1 MTSKTPSRQV
11 EHKQGVKGAVMK
23 RAVQVAMLL
32 LFQAAILFLASG
44 RLDWVMAWVYIGMYL
59 VAISI
64 NAPIMLRHN
73 PETIAERAKVGEN
86 WKDWDK
92 IIGGL
97 FALSYFVFMLLV
109 AGLDVRFGW
118 TGDIALAIQITGTA
132 VFALGYALFSWA
144 MISNAFFASVVRI
157 QDDRGQTVCTT
168 GPYQFVRHPGY
179 LGAVLQSIAVP
190 LMLGSFWSLIPGGF
204 GAVLLILRTALE
216 DRTLLEELDGYE
228 EYTQR
233 VRYRLL
239 LGVW

>member
-1 MTSKTPSRQV
+1 MTSNVPSGLVR
-11 EHKQGVKGAVMK
+11 HDRGVKRAMMK
-23 RAVQVAMLL
+23 RAVQVALLL

-59 VAISI
+59 VAMAI
-64 NAPIMLRHN
+64 NAPIMLRHS
-73 PETIAERAKVGEN
+73 PETVAERAEVGEN

-97 FALSYFVFMLLV
+97 FALSYFVFVLLV

-118 TGDIALAIQITGTA
+118 TGDIPLAIQITGA
-132 VFALGYALFSWA
+132 VVFALGYAVFSWA

-179 LGAVLQSIAVP
+179 LGAVFQSIAVP
-190 LMLGSFWSLIPGGF
+190 LMLGSLWSLIPGGV
-204 GAVLLILRTALE
+204 GAVLLLLRTALE

-228 EYTQR
+228 EYAQR
-233 VRYRLL
+233 VRYRMLPGL
-239 LGVW
+239 W

>member
-1 MTSKTPSRQV
+1 MTSNVPSGQV
-11 EHKQGVKGAVMK
+11 QHNRGVKRAVMK
-23 RAVQVAMLL
+23 RAVQVAILL

-44 RLDWVMAWVYIGMYL
+44 RLDWVMAWVYIGMYV

-64 NAPIMLRHN
+64 NAPIMLRHS
-73 PETIAERAKVGEN
+73 PETIAERAEVGEN

-109 AGLDVRFGW
+109 AGLDMRFGW
-118 TGDIALAIQITGTA
+118 TGDIALTIQIVGAA
-132 VFALGYALFSWA
+132 VFALGYGLFSWA

-168 GPYQFVRHPGY
+168 GPYQFVRHPSY
-179 LGAVLQSIAVP
+179 LGAIFQSIAVP
-190 LMLGSFWSLIPGGF
+190 LMLGSLWSLIPGGF

-216 DRTLLEELDGYE
+216 DRTLLEELDGYK
-228 EYTQR
+228 EYAQR

>member
-73 PETIAERAKVGEN
+73 PETIAERAEVGEN

>member
-1 MTSKTPSRQV
+1 MTSDAPSGQV
-11 EHKQGVKGAVMK
+11 QHDQDVKRAVMK
-23 RAVQVAMLL
+23 RAVQVAVLL

-44 RLDWVMAWVYIGMYL
+44 RLDWVMAWVYIGMYAI
-59 VAISI
+59 AISI
-64 NAPIMLRHN
+64 NAPIMLRHS

-109 AGLDVRFGW
+109 AGLDVRFEW
-118 TGDIALAIQITGTA
+118 TGDIALAIQITGAA

-168 GPYQFVRHPGY
+168 GPYQFVRHPSY
-179 LGAVLQSIAVP
+179 LGAIFQSIAVP
-190 LMLGSFWSLIPGGF
+190 LMLGSLWSLIPGGF

>member
-1 MTSKTPSRQV
+1 MTSKVPSRQV
-11 EHKQGVKGAVMK
+11 QHNQGVKRAVMK
-23 RAVQVAMLL
+23 RAVQVAVLL

-59 VAISI
+59 VAIAI
-64 NAPIMLRHN
+64 NAPIMLRHS
-73 PETIAERAKVGEN
+73 PETIAERAEVGEN

-97 FALSYFVFMLLV
+97 FALSYFVFMLLI

-118 TGDIALAIQITGTA
+118 TGDIALAIQIVGA
-132 VFALGYALFSWA
+132 VVFALGYALFSWA

-157 QDDRGQTVCTT
+157 QDDRGQVVCTT
-168 GPYQFVRHPGY
+168 GPYQFVRHPSY
-179 LGAVLQSIAVP
+179 LGAIFQSIAVP

-216 DRTLLEELDGYE
+216 DRTLLEELGGYE
-228 EYTQR
+228 EYAQQ

-239 LGVW
+239 PGVW

>member
-1 MTSKTPSRQV
+1 MTSNVPSGQV
-11 EHKQGVKGAVMK
+11 QHKPGVKRALLK
-23 RAVQVAMLL
+23 RAVQVAVLL

-59 VAISI
+59 VAICI
-64 NAPIMLRHN
+64 NAPIMIRHN
-73 PETIAERAKVGEN
+73 PETIAERTEVGEN

-97 FALSYFVFMLLV
+97 FALSYFVLMLLV

-118 TGDIALAIQITGTA
+118 TGDIALAIQITGAA

-144 MISNAFFASVVRI
+144 MISNAFFSSVVRI

-179 LGAVLQSIAVP
+179 LGAVFQSIAVP
-190 LMLGSFWSLIPGGF
+190 LMLGSLWSLIPAGF
-204 GAVLLILRTALE
+204 GVVLFILRTALE
-216 DRTLLEELDGYE
+216 DRTLLEGLDGYV
-228 EYTQR
+228 EYAQQ

>member
-23 RAVQVAMLL
+23 RAVQVAILL

-73 PETIAERAKVGEN
+73 PETIAERAEVGEN

>member
-1 MTSKTPSRQV
+1 MTSNVPSGQV
-11 EHKQGVKGAVMK
+11 QRNQGVKRAVMK

-64 NAPIMLRHN
+64 NAPILLRHN
-73 PETIAERAKVGEN
+73 PEIIAERAEVGEN

-97 FALSYFVFMLLV
+97 FALSYFVFMLLI

-118 TGDIALAIQITGTA
+118 TGDIALAIQIVGA
-132 VFALGYALFSWA
+132 VIFALGYALFSWA

-179 LGAVLQSIAVP
+179 LGAIFQSIAVP
-190 LMLGSFWSLIPGGF
+190 LMLGSFWSLIPGGV
-204 GAVLLILRTALE
+204 GVALLILRTAFE
-216 DRTLLEELDGYE
+216 DRTLLEELSGYE
-228 EYTQR
+228 EYAQR
-233 VRYRLL
+233 VCYRLL
-239 LGVW
+239 PGLW

>member
-1 MTSKTPSRQV
+1 MTSNAPSRQV
-11 EHKQGVKGAVMK
+11 QHKQGVKRAVMK
-23 RAVQVAMLL
+23 RAVQVAVLL

-44 RLDWVMAWVYIGMYL
+44 RLDWVMAWVYIGMYV

-64 NAPIMLRHN
+64 NASVMLRHN
-73 PETIAERAKVGEN
+73 PETIAERAEVGEN

-109 AGLDVRFGW
+109 AGLDIRFGW
-118 TGDIALAIQITGTA
+118 TGGIALAIQITGA
-132 VFALGYALFSWA
+132 AIFALGYALFSWA

-157 QDDRGQTVCTT
+157 QDDRGQVVCTT
-168 GPYQFVRHPGY
+168 GPYQFIRHPGY
-179 LGAVLQSIAVP
+179 FGAVLQSIAVP
-190 LMLGSFWSLIPGGF
+190 LMLGSFWGLIPGGS
-204 GAVLLILRTALE
+204 GAILLFLRTVLE

-228 EYTQR
+228 EYAQR

-239 LGVW
+239 PGLW

>member
-1 MTSKTPSRQV
+1 MTSDVPSGFVQ
-11 EHKQGVKGAVMK
+11 HNQGVKRAIMK
-23 RAVQVAMLL
+23 RAVQVAVLL

-59 VAISI
+59 VAIAI
-64 NAPIMLRHN
+64 NAPIMLRHS
-73 PETIAERAKVGEN
+73 PETIAERAEVGEN

-109 AGLDVRFGW
+109 AGLDIRFGW
-118 TGDIALAIQITGTA
+118 TGDIPPAIQITGA
-132 VFALGYALFSWA
+132 VVFALGYALFSWA

-168 GPYQFVRHPGY
+168 GPYQFVRHPSY
-179 LGAVLQSIAVP
+179 LGAIFQSIAVP
-190 LMLGSFWSLIPGGF
+190 LMLGSLWSLIPGGF
-204 GAVLLILRTALE
+204 GAILLILRTALE

-228 EYTQR
+228 EYAQR

-239 LGVW
+239 LGLW

>member
-23 RAVQVAMLL
+23 RAVQVAILL

-73 PETIAERAKVGEN
+73 PETIAERAEVGEN

-190 LMLGSFWSLIPGGF
+190 LMLGSLWSLIPGGF

>member
-1 MTSKTPSRQV
+1 MTSNAPSRQV
-11 EHKQGVKGAVMK
+11 QHKQGVKGAIMK
-23 RAVQVAMLL
+23 RAMQVAVLL
-32 LFQAAILFLASG
+32 IFQAAILFLASG
-44 RLDWVMAWVYIGMYL
+44 RLDWVMAWVYIGMYV

-64 NAPIMLRHN
+64 NASVMLRHN
-73 PETIAERAKVGEN
+73 PETIAERAEVGEN

-97 FALSYFVFMLLV
+97 FALSHFVFMLLV

-118 TGDIALAIQITGTA
+118 TGDIALAIQIVGA
-132 VFALGYALFSWA
+132 VVFALGYALFSWA

-157 QDDRGQTVCTT
+157 QDDRGQVVCTT
-168 GPYQFVRHPGY
+168 GPYQFIRHPGY
-179 LGAVLQSIAVP
+179 LGAVFQSIAVP
-190 LMLGSFWSLIPGGF
+190 LMLGSLWSLIPAGF
-204 GAVLLILRTALE
+204 GVVLLILRTALE